1 VFEIPS
7 RRSRAGLNAQ
17 PQFRCP
23 IEAGVTNGARA
34 ASALADLQNRRRP
47 RRQPL
52 QSANGEVSIERIGA
66 RQVPALERHRHHG
79 GGRVGVARARQS
91 RSLAGA
97 GSAPG
102 IRQSQVS
109 RAIRSREGDR
119 ALPRR
124 PAWTG
129 AIAWSPI
136 RSQVDRSLKAIVRAA
151 AIAAIRRRRGWR
163 LLSVERMLAAV
174 DRTRARRARKRARQ
188 APGHRASAP
197 RWRHAPG
204 SRWDTPA
211 RRTKASA
218 AVSEAGLLL
227 AVQPERPPLHVAG
240 SARQVCLDPD
250 LRAPSVISAPASR
263 DRHREAADRSALS
276 SSIGSTPRT
285 VASPTFAS
293 TRGRKA
299 FSQHSTGHRE
309 GGMPELIACRLQE

>member
-1 VFEIPS
+1 MAATQIPPKTAPAPS
-7 RRSRAGLNAQ
+7 RHAEPR
-17 PQFRCP
+17 PQEGDLSPPRPAATTDNTPRNVLPSPLTFIGRRMQ
-23 IEAGVTNGARA
+23 GALEGRQTA
-34 ASALADLQNRRRP
+34 VSAYADRRGERSALGHASRP
-47 RRQPL
+47 NVPVRT
-52 QSANGEVSIERIGA
+52 SAK
-66 RQVPALERHRHHG
+66 
-79 GGRVGVARARQS
+79 
-91 RSLAGA
+91 
-97 GSAPG
+97 
-102 IRQSQVS
+102 
-109 RAIRSREGDR
+109 
-119 ALPRR
+119 
-124 PAWTG
+124 
-129 AIAWSPI
+129 SPT

-174 DRTRARRARKRARQ
+174 DRTRARRARKRARR

-250 LRAPSVISAPASR
+250 LRAPSVISAPAGR